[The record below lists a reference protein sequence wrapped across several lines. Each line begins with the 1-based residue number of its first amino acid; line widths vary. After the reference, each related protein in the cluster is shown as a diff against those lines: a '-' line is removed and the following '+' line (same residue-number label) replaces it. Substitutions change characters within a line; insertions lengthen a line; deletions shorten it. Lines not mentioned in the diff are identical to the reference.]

1 MAERI
6 EYPPELQGEA
16 EERIRQIQRYLRRL
30 VEQLNRNQDMT
41 DRTINEYINNQTETT
56 QDAR

>member
-16 EERIRQIQRYLRRL
+16 EERIRQMQRYLRRL
-30 VEQLNRNQDMT
+30 VDQLNRNQDMT
-41 DRTINEYINNQTETT
+41 DRTINEYINKQTETT